1 MGMMPNLYRA
11 ALVAHQ
17 TTAKTYHTDMCGLDG
32 ASNPCSGVIKAIE
45 DGAWV
50 SPAADEWCEKADTL
64 GRYIKDV
71 FEKYYSETL
80 QEYIDK
86 EPEEVDDSG
95 EDAWKAEYEDG
106 RTEDVGEM
114 CYG

>member
-1 MGMMPNLYRA
+1 MGMVPNLYRA

-71 FEKYYSETL
+71 LRSTTPRRSRN
-80 QEYIDK
+80 I
-86 EPEEVDDSG
+86 
-95 EDAWKAEYEDG
+95 
-106 RTEDVGEM
+106 
-114 CYG
+114 